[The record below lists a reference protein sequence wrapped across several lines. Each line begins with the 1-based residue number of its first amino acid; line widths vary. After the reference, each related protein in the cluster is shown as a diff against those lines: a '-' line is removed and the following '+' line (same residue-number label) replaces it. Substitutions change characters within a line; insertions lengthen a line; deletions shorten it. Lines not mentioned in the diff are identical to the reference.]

1 MALKHP
7 LRVLYERLQ
16 DQAERERGSRQVWH
30 TAEIDGH
37 SLYLS
42 DTSFGDGPIFR
53 CNKHGW
59 YVDRESPI
67 TRGTTEDDLKEAL
80 ALAERATWV
89 SRFDQLEAP

>member
-16 DQAERERGSRQVWH
+16 EQAERERGSSQVWH
-30 TAEIDGH
+30 FAEIDGH
-37 SLYLS
+37 TLYMA

-53 CNKHGW
+53 CNKKAW
-59 YVDRESPI
+59 YVVNEEMI
-67 TRGTTEDDLKEAL
+67 TRNTTEEDLTEAL

-89 SRFDQLEAP
+89 SRFDQLETP